1 MPSYHYNV
9 MISLLSRYDLL
20 TIISLLCR
28 YQHLVIMVDNLTIYN
43 PTTNHLPS
51 KYISILIIEYIIS
64 NIFILITHP
73 HQVNGLCMG
82 ISEGRWDT
90 EQINRLDSLWRL
102 LVRPVFLSCF
112 VKGLLW
118 TCFWRTVYDNI
129 NIYCPEWEQKMHQR
143 LGVTGTGGGIYL
155 YDCTIDH
162 FIAVLVLMNFISW
175 LAYPPLAA
183 LGRRAYNAIRDENY
197 LIGRRLQVG
206 GSIDVVVAGIVISI
220 NCYSCSSHSILPLF

>member
-1 MPSYHYNV
+1 MYSY
-9 MISLLSRYDLL
+9 
-20 TIISLLCR
+20 
-28 YQHLVIMVDNLTIYN
+28 
-43 PTTNHLPS
+43 
-51 KYISILIIEYIIS
+51 
-64 NIFILITHP
+64 P

-82 ISEGRWDT
+82 ISEGRWDI

-102 LVRPVFLSCF
+102 LVRPVFLFCF

-118 TCFWRTVYDNI
+118 TCFWRTVYDTI
-129 NIYCPEWEQKMHQR
+129 NIYCPEWERKMHQR
-143 LGVTGTGGGIYL
+143 LGLTGTGGGTGGIYL

-206 GSIDVVVAGIVISI
+206 
-220 NCYSCSSHSILPLF
+220 Y